1 MKNEVAASQ
10 LVVLPND
17 VLGSPEFS
25 NIKRKTSVLRSQRPN
40 HYTLM
45 TDSKREKNKKKHI
58 YIYYIFKKQGR
69 HAKFGNFLGIMGI

>member
-58 YIYYIFKKQGR
+58 YIYIYIIYLKSKDGMLNLATF
-69 HAKFGNFLGIMGI
+69 